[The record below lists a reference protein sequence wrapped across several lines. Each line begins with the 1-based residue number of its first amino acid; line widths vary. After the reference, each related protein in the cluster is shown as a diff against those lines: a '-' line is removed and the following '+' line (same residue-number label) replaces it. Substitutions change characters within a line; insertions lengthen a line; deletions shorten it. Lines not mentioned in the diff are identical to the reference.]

1 VREALPILA
10 AEGAQV
16 DCGKSDLCHW
26 LWRVTGQAWLAES
39 GDVILVKPL
48 RILMIILIAMIVR
61 YLLHRTINRLIR
73 STADGSIP
81 TVLRPLKERMPT
93 ALQAATTIFGERRRQ
108 RAAAIGSVLR
118 SFVTVVVYSTAAL
131 MILGELGVNL
141 APLLASVS
149 IAGVALGFGAQSLVK
164 DLLAGLFML
173 LEDQYGVGDTVDLG
187 DTSGVV
193 ESIGLRVT
201 TVRDSRGVVWYIR
214 NGEIVR
220 VGNRSQGWARVVV
233 DVPVGLAAVDEATE
247 VLRRAAAEL
256 AEDPEYA
263 RDLIE
268 GPEVLGVEEITAE
281 GAVIRATAKTAAE
294 AQFRIGRELRR
305 RLTDA
310 IVASGIAAR
319 AVAEARPDQPSG
331 G

>member
-1 VREALPILA
+1 
-10 AEGAQV
+10 
-16 DCGKSDLCHW
+16 
-26 LWRVTGQAWLAES
+26 
-39 GDVILVKPL
+39 
-48 RILMIILIAMIVR
+48 MIILIAMIIR

-73 STADGSIP
+73 TTADGSIP
-81 TVLRPLKERMPT
+81 TVLRPLRERMPT

-281 GAVIRATAKTAAE
+281 GAVIRATAKTGAE

-305 RLTDA
+305 RLNDA
-310 IVASGIAAR
+310 IVASGIVTRTAAG
-319 AVAEARPDQPSG
+319 AGPNQPSG

>member
-1 VREALPILA
+1 MREALPILA
-10 AEGAQV
+10 AQA
-16 DCGKSDLCHW
+16 DCGESDLCKW
-26 LWRVTGQAWLAES
+26 LWSVTGQKWLAES
-39 GDVILVKPL
+39 SDVILVKPL
-48 RILMIILIAMIVR
+48 RILMIILIAMIIR

-73 STADGSIP
+73 TTADGSIP
-81 TVLRPLKERMPT
+81 TVLRPLRERMPT

-281 GAVIRATAKTAAE
+281 GAVIRATAKTGAE

-305 RLTDA
+305 RLNDA
-310 IVASGIAAR
+310 IVASGIVTRTAAG
-319 AVAEARPDQPSG
+319 AGPNQPSG